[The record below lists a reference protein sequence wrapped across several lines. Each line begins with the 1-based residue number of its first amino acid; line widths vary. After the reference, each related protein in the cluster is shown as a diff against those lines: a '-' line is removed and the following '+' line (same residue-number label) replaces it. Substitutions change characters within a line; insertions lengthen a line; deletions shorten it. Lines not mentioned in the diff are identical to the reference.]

1 MDIKT
6 PRVVVLSGY
15 GLNCEEE
22 TKLAFELAGARADI
36 VHIADL
42 IADKRR
48 LGKYQIMAIPGG
60 FAFGD
65 DTGSGKAYA
74 NKLKNN
80 LWKEMEEFFARDTLT
95 IGICNGFQ
103 VLTQLGVLPGALLAN
118 DSVRYIDRWVDLAVS
133 PAAAK
138 KSPWL
143 SGIRKLSLPIAHG
156 EGKYYADARTL
167 ARLNKNKQIG
177 MKYVKGEICAHQG
190 LVANPNGALENAACV
205 TSEDGRIIG
214 MMPHPERGMFFTQLP
229 HWTWLAERLRRTGEP
244 LPQEAAGLQIFRNAV
259 KYFTD
264 NKV

>member
-1 MDIKT
+1 MK
-6 PRVVVLSGY
+6 PRAIVLSGY

-22 TKLAFELAGARADI
+22 TKLAFELAGATADI

-42 IADKRR
+42 IKDKRR
-48 LGKYQIMAIPGG
+48 LNKYQIMAIPGG

-80 LWKEMEEFFARDTLT
+80 LWKEIEAFVARDTLT

-103 VLTQLGVLPGALLAN
+103 VLTNLGVLPGALLAN
-118 DSVRYIDRWVDLAVS
+118 DSVRYIDRWVDLKITS
-133 PAAAK
+133 

-143 SGIRKLSLPIAHG
+143 ADIKTLSLPIAHG
-156 EGKYYADARTL
+156 EGKYYTDARTM
-167 ARLNKNKQIG
+167 ARLKKKNQIG
-177 MKYVKGEICAHQG
+177 MKYMKGEICNHQN
-190 LVANPNGALENAACV
+190 LAANPNGALENIACV
-205 TSEDGRIIG
+205 TSADGRILG

-229 HWTWLAERLRRTGEP
+229 HWTWLKEKYRRAGKP

-259 KYFTD
+259 KYFHG
-264 NKV
+264 